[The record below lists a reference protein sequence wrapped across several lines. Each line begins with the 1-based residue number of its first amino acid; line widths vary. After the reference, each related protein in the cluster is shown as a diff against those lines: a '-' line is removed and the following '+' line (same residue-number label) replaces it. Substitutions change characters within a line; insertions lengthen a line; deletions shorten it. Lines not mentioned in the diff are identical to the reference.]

1 MKNIRLITRT
11 FVSQSAEK
19 DCGLACLQM
28 IFGYAHRGRASLKN
42 HVTVVSLDR
51 ELSLLDLRDIAKEA
65 GLTARCV
72 EMEIGFLRMITQPC
86 ILHVKNRDNADHY
99 IVCYGE
105 GKGEFAGQLLIADPA
120 ESLSFITMERLSDIW
135 QSRAALYFEHLSMV
149 GLSRRFLPAKGIFG
163 LGVFPKE
170 LAFAITL
177 LGLTIAFLSIPVS
190 WVLQKGLDDSITSG
204 SRRYLLALLILLL
217 LVTLIRCLLTYLR
230 NYILLILN
238 TSINK
243 ALTLRLIS
251 VASVDTISLPG
262 SELIKQ
268 GLLEISKI
276 QHAVSEMSA
285 VVFTDGL
292 LLLTLLAAISE
303 TMPLCGIYNIVYMAI
318 AFGINWRRLPYQL
331 IRHSAFEALALRAE
345 SGLTKSAVHGDSG
358 SITQYMDYLT
368 QLGDIGKKNGLHQ
381 LIIDIA
387 GSLNV
392 MLIMAYGIVMLKQ
405 MALSYPAFMA
415 VVLASYFI
423 TILTPR
429 ICNSMQVIY
438 DGSII
443 LSRKAAT
450 YQK

>member
-1 MKNIRLITRT
+1 
-11 FVSQSAEK
+11 
-19 DCGLACLQM
+19 
-28 IFGYAHRGRASLKN
+28 
-42 HVTVVSLDR
+42 
-51 ELSLLDLRDIAKEA
+51 
-65 GLTARCV
+65 
-72 EMEIGFLRMITQPC
+72 
-86 ILHVKNRDNADHY
+86 
-99 IVCYGE
+99 
-105 GKGEFAGQLLIADPA
+105 
-120 ESLSFITMERLSDIW
+120 
-135 QSRAALYFEHLSMV
+135 
-149 GLSRRFLPAKGIFG
+149 
-163 LGVFPKE
+163 
-170 LAFAITL
+170 
-177 LGLTIAFLSIPVS
+177 
-190 WVLQKGLDDSITSG
+190 
-204 SRRYLLALLILLL
+204 
-217 LVTLIRCLLTYLR
+217 
-230 NYILLILN
+230 
-238 TSINK
+238 
-243 ALTLRLIS
+243 
-251 VASVDTISLPG
+251 
-262 SELIKQ
+262 
-268 GLLEISKI
+268 
-276 QHAVSEMSA
+276 MSA

-450 YQK
+450 YQKWIHVYRANWVGLKETFAVVRGIVQLKLRLPKIGACQRRRCANWKRTLLQSVLKIL